1 MDAAVAAAL
10 PQLHRGATG
19 QVICGDALTD
29 RETKIVQGA
38 NQDRASA
45 NIRLALILGAIALGF
60 FVLGLYL
67 ASGEQG

>member
-1 MDAAVAAAL
+1 
-10 PQLHRGATG
+10 
-19 QVICGDALTD
+19 
-29 RETKIVQGA
+29 VQDA
-38 NQDRASA
+38 NQNRASA